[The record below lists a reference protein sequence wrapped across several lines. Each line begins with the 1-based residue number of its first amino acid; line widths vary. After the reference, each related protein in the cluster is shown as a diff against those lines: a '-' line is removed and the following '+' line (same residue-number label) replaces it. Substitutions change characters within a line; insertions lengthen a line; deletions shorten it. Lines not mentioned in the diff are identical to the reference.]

1 MAEITKFFLCCW
13 HVIRK
18 AIWRNLEVRN
28 LEILRNVCLFSSSCL
43 CPLGCLIFFYVE
55 KKIKFKYYVPNIS
68 RFLTLRFHQ
77 IAFHMTCHQYWVT
90 IISSFILKQN
100 GSWDCTKSMNKN
112 KWRHWEV
119 ISFQNS
125 KSLQLGDNLKS
136 CQCIAA
142 DLKKEKSA
150 NHADNS

>member
-1 MAEITKFFLCCW
+1 
-13 HVIRK
+13 
-18 AIWRNLEVRN
+18 
-28 LEILRNVCLFSSSCL
+28 
-43 CPLGCLIFFYVE
+43 
-55 KKIKFKYYVPNIS
+55 
-68 RFLTLRFHQ
+68 
-77 IAFHMTCHQYWVT
+77 
-90 IISSFILKQN
+90 
-100 GSWDCTKSMNKN
+100 MNKN

>member
-1 MAEITKFFLCCW
+1 MAVSVFFTL
-13 HVIRK
+13 K
-18 AIWRNLEVRN
+18 KNQN
-28 LEILRNVCLFSSSCL
+28 KIL
-43 CPLGCLIFFYVE
+43 
-55 KKIKFKYYVPNIS
+55 PNIS
-68 RFLTLRFHQ
+68 RFHQ
-77 IAFHMTCHQYWVT
+77 IAFHMTCHQQ